1 MFLTS
6 CCGSFHEFCARAR
19 IPPSLPK
26 RTVGVAH
33 PRVLGETRA
42 VGPTGPGRLRPRRQ
56 ALVGHEVCAARV
68 GHVIG
73 APEDRGAFVDFV
85 EHRLVDHRRARA
97 PGGHVLRPE
106 ERASSS
112 GDLTAAAQRR
122 LLRISG
128 VRRRTRLLSVW
139 PGGDHGHRGRSDA
152 QGRSTESPGRAAPS
166 FDGGIERPD
175 LHSNGEQ
182 PVLHRAL
189 RAAF

>member
-19 IPPSLPK
+19 IPPSLPT

-73 APEDRGAFVDFV
+73 APEARGAFLDCV
-85 EHRLVDHRRARA
+85 ER
-97 PGGHVLRPE
+97 RPE